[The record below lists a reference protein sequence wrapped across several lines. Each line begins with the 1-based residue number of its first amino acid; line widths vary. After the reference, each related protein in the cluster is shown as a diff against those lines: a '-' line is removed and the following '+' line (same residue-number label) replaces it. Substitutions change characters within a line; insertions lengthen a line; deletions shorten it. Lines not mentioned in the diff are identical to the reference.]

1 MEESLSLGEIIRRQR
16 QLAELSMRQA
26 LGEVYQAMTEA
37 TITRRGRRTANGR
50 QPGD

>member
-1 MEESLSLGEIIRRQR
+1 VLSAIAADPNLTGP
-16 QLAELSMRQA
+16 LRQA
-26 LGEVYQAMTEA
+26 LGEVYQAMTET